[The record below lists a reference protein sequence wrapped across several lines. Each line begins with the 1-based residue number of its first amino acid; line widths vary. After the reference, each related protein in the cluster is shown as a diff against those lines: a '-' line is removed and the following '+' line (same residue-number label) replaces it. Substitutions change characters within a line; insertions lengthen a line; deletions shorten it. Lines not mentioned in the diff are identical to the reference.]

1 MTQLEIKQK
10 IENNNQI
17 IESLFTPN
25 QFTLNNTI
33 RKLLAEN
40 AELQKQC
47 VAASGDIVKDR
58 ALFANVGAA

>member
-10 IENNNQI
+10 IESNNQI

-25 QFTLNNTI
+25 QFTLNNTV

-47 VAASGDIVKDR
+47 QHQYDSGYCIYCYKEE
-58 ALFANVGAA
+58 NE

>member
-10 IENNNQI
+10 IESNNQI

-25 QFTLNNTI
+25 QFTLNNTV

-40 AELQKQC
+40 AELQEQC
-47 VAASGDIVKDR
+47 QHQYDGGYCIYCYKEE
-58 ALFANVGAA
+58 NE

>member
-10 IENNNQI
+10 IEDNNQI
-17 IESLFTPN
+17 IESLFMPN
-25 QFTLNNTI
+25 QFTLNNTV

-47 VAASGDIVKDR
+47 HHQYEGGYCIYCYKEE
-58 ALFANVGAA
+58 NE

>member
-10 IENNNQI
+10 IESNNQI

-25 QFTLNNTI
+25 QFTLNNTV

-40 AELQKQC
+40 AELQKKCQHQYEGGYC
-47 VAASGDIVKDR
+47 IYCYKEE
-58 ALFANVGAA
+58 NE